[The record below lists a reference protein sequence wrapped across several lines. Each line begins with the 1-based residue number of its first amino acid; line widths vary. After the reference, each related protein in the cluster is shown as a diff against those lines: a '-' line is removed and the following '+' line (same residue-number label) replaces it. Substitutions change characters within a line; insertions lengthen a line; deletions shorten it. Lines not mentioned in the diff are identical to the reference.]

1 MTTSPKQVMLAVTIA
16 SAATFAAITVT
27 AAAPPTAQYSPGYE
41 ARIAE
46 ARKAAQLAAQ
56 QRMIVPPT
64 KKRHHHRS
72 TD

>member
-1 MTTSPKQVMLAVTIA
+1 MLTVTIA
-16 SAATFAAITVT
+16 SAAMAGAITAT

-46 ARKAAQLAAQ
+46 ARKAAHLAAQ
-56 QRMIVPPT
+56 QRMMVPPL
-64 KKRHHHRS
+64 KRRHHRS

>member
-1 MTTSPKQVMLAVTIA
+1 MLALTIA
-16 SAATFAAITVT
+16 SAATVAAITVA

-46 ARKAAQLAAQ
+46 ARKAAQLAAR
-56 QRMIVPPT
+56 QRMMVPPVN
-64 KKRHHHRS
+64 KRHRHRS